1 MQAVVKLP
9 LKFPFKLGVVEIAR
23 MKFEVIGMHRNG
35 RVFEIYEYFHA
46 VAFRVRGKLQQR
58 VFVKPQLRKNAF
70 EPQVGC
76 SAHIMI
82 LTGVA
87 VNT

>member
-1 MQAVVKLP
+1 MQAIVKLP
-9 LKFPFKLGVVEIAR
+9 LKLPFKLRVVEIAR

-35 RVFEIYEYFHA
+35 RIFEIYEHFHA

-70 EPQVGC
+70 EP
-76 SAHIMI
+76 
-82 LTGVA
+82 
-87 VNT
+87 